1 MSNDID
7 PIDMEILKQKAT
19 RQQVVG
25 SRRVAAVKYQQR
37 FALQV
42 PCLNDVRLS
51 KGGLD
56 IDIAPGDG

>member
-7 PIDMEILKQKAT
+7 PIDMEFPKKKIAC
-19 RQQVVG
+19 QQVVG

-42 PCLNDVRLS
+42 SCLNDVRLS
-51 KGGLD
+51 EGGLD

>member
-42 PCLNDVRLS
+42 SCLNDVRLS